1 MLSLFNTSS
10 CPHIKLSMPLP
21 PLAVRSAHSKSHP
34 PPPPSQPIHL
44 LRFEIRNLLHFF
56 SASSKMLPRALKAFQ
71 NPLSTR
77 RSADPFFFRGPV
89 PRPKRWLAAAAA
101 SRASKE
107 APQRGPERSSRSH
120 FPQGR
125 PRTLSERSAPSH
137 HPGESA
143 FLPCSNG
150 ARTTA
155 RCGLHDV
162 APVVSL

>member
-1 MLSLFNTSS
+1 MSFFIRQAVHTSS
-10 CPHIKLSMPLP
+10 CPCLCRRS
-21 PLAVRSAHSKSHP
+21 RSALLTPKVTPHHPHPSPSIFCDSKSA
-34 PPPPSQPIHL
+34 IC
-44 LRFEIRNLLHFF
+44 FIFF
-56 SASSKMLPRALKAFQ
+56 SVLKNAPACAQSLPKSALHATFCG
-71 NPLSTR
+71 PL
-77 RSADPFFFRGPV
+77 FFRGPV

-155 RCGLHDV
+155 RCGLHDD
-162 APVVSL
+162 APAVSL

>member
-1 MLSLFNTSS
+1 MSFFIRQAVHTSS
-10 CPHIKLSMPLP
+10 CPCLCRRS
-21 PLAVRSAHSKSHP
+21 RSALLTPKVTTTPIPAHP
-34 PPPPSQPIHL
+34 SSA
-44 LRFEIRNLLHFF
+44 IRNPQFASFLFSVLKNAPACAQSLPKSALH
-56 SASSKMLPRALKAFQ
+56 ATLCG
-71 NPLSTR
+71 PL
-77 RSADPFFFRGPV
+77 FFRGPV

-125 PRTLSERSAPSH
+125 PRTLSERSAPSR